1 MRLFEREDY
10 LEKIR
15 GLYHDDGVIKVL
27 TGVRRCGKSC
37 LMQTI
42 AEELRATGV
51 REDHIIYLDLDRYG
65 FRSVKTPDQ
74 LEALI
79 EPALKIDGIKYLFID
94 EIQNVEEFE
103 EVVNEFRVE
112 GGFSIFITGSNS
124 YLLSG
129 ELATKLTGR
138 YIEFEVQTLSFK
150 EYREM
155 KRFLGQAVGPNPV
168 AELDRYILEGGFPKA
183 LDYPRMADKRAY
195 VGSVIKE
202 IFEKDIRRRVKVKN
216 VSVFNQVRDY
226 VINNFGAT
234 TSLTNIQSD
243 LERQG
248 VRIKRET
255 LNRYLQILE
264 DAKIISKCARFDM
277 KSRKSLK
284 GEQKYYLADLSF
296 YFALNTDNH
305 ISYGPVLENIVYCY
319 TKSMGYEVSVG
330 RIGKLECDFVM
341 RSPEMEYAYVQVAM
355 AIMGDRSTE
364 DREYRPLEQ
373 IRDNWPKFVITRS
386 DPIQRRGGIVHEN
399 VTELIGEG
407 RTFGLAR
414 RALRRGQT
422 TRKFLLP
429 ASLYSYPLHS
439 LRGTACHEAELRFS
453 ILMIVRLFADC
464 LYSPLSTRTYSYLL
478 GPRGR
483 VGKGLW
489 MSQEKCGRRRSRP
502 RPLKCPLAFHIKA
515 VISRWRARSDYGSHQ
530 VVVGRELM

>member
-1 MRLFEREDY
+1 MKIGASMHLFPRENY
-10 LEKIR
+10 LKKIR
-15 GLYHDDGVIKVL
+15 GFYHDDGMIEVI
-27 TGVRRCGKSC
+27 TGVHRCGKSC
-37 LMQTI
+37 LMQCI
-42 AEELRATGV
+42 AEELRAEGV
-51 REDHIIYLDLDRYG
+51 DDERIVFFDLDRYG
-65 FRSVKTPDQ
+65 YRSVKAPEQ

-79 EPALKIDGIKYLFID
+79 GPLLAVSGTKYLFID
-94 EIQNVEEFE
+94 EVQNVDGFE
-103 EVVNEFRVE
+103 DVLNGLRTE
-112 GGFSIFITGSNS
+112 GEFSIFITGSNS

-138 YIEFEVQTLSFK
+138 YVEFEVQTLSFK

-155 KRFLGQAVGPNPV
+155 KRFLGQAVDSNPV

-183 LDYPRMADKRAY
+183 LDYPKMADKRAY
-195 VGSVIKE
+195 VSSVIKE

-296 YFALNTDNH
+296 YFALNTDNR
-305 ISYGPVLENIVYCY
+305 INYGPVLENIVYCY
-319 TKSMGYEVSVG
+319 ARSLGYEVSVG
-330 RIGKLECDFVM
+330 RIGKLECDFVV

-355 AIMGDRSTE
+355 TIMNDRSTE

-373 IRDNWPKFVITRS
+373 IRDNWPKFVITRG
-386 DPIQRRGGIVHEN
+386 DPIQHRGGIVHEN

-407 RTFGLAR
+407 RNFGGL
-414 RALRRGQT
+414 T
-422 TRKFLLP
+422 T
-429 ASLYSYPLHS
+429 
-439 LRGTACHEAELRFS
+439 
-453 ILMIVRLFADC
+453 
-464 LYSPLSTRTYSYLL
+464 
-478 GPRGR
+478 
-483 VGKGLW
+483 KG
-489 MSQEKCGRRRSRP
+489 GNN
-502 RPLKCPLAFHIKA
+502 
-515 VISRWRARSDYGSHQ
+515 D
-530 VVVGRELM
+530 